1 MSRGGPRDPF
11 APRHCHRAKPLT
23 RCLLS
28 ALFAACLAVLLGGCE
43 RPETTQ
49 QQATRLA
56 QEMLIVDTHI
66 DAPYRHYRN
75 PADLGGD
82 APDREFDYPRAV
94 RGGLDV
100 AFMSIYT
107 PAAAAAAGESR
118 ALADRLI
125 DQMEAL
131 ASDQPDRFALATCTA
146 DVAALR
152 GSGRVALAL
161 GLENGSPLSEP
172 ASATA
177 EAPKSATASVAHFVR
192 RGIRYVTLT
201 HSVDN
206 AYADSS
212 YDIRGRWQGLSPA
225 GKALITTLN
234 DHGVMIDISHLSD
247 AAAWQAIELSEAPV
261 IASHSSLRHF
271 VPGFERN
278 MSDEM
283 LAALAAKGGV
293 IQINFGSGFVSAPAR
308 AWANER
314 QTAYRERFAEPPAG
328 DTAEREAF
336 MRDYAAEQPYP
347 FATVDT
353 VIDHIDHAIAVAGI
367 DHVGL
372 GSDFDGV
379 GDTLPTGLKDVA
391 DFPNLVQG
399 IIERGYQEAA
409 IAKVLSANLMR
420 VWRAVEA
427 YGEAAGQPPIC
438 AV

>member
-1 MSRGGPRDPF
+1 MSRRDEADPF
-11 APRHCHRAKPLT
+11 PAVWPGATLLAASLA
-23 RCLLS
+23 LLS
-28 ALFAACLAVLLGGCE
+28 SGCGRTPTAQQEAA
-43 RPETTQ
+43 
-49 QQATRLA
+49 RLA
-56 QEMLIVDTHI
+56 QEMLIIDTHI

-75 PADLGGD
+75 PTDLGDD
-82 APDREFDYPRAV
+82 APDREFDYPRAR

-107 PAAAAAAGESR
+107 PAAAADGGESR
-118 ALADRLI
+118 ALAERLI
-125 DQMEAL
+125 DELEAL
-131 ASDQPDRFALATCTA
+131 ARAQPERFALATCTE

-161 GLENGSPLSEP
+161 GLENGSPLAEAATGAEP
-172 ASATA
+172 ATA
-177 EAPKSATASVAHFVR
+177 AASVAHFSR

-201 HSVDN
+201 HSADN

-225 GKALITTLN
+225 GRALVATLN

-271 VPGFERN
+271 VPGFQRN
-278 MSDEM
+278 MSDAM
-283 LAALAAKGGV
+283 LKALAAKGGA

-308 AWANER
+308 AWADQR
-314 QTAYRERFAEPPAG
+314 QIAYRERFGERVGTA
-328 DTAEREAF
+328 AEREALI
-336 MRDYAAEQPYP
+336 RDYLSQHPYP

-353 VIDHIDHAIAVAGI
+353 VLDHIDHAVAVAGI

-379 GDTLPTGLKDVA
+379 GDTLPTGLKDVG
-391 DFPNLVQG
+391 DFPNLIKAMV
-399 IIERGYQEAA
+399 ERGYEEAA
-409 IAKVLSANLMR
+409 IEKVLGANLMR
-420 VWRAVEA
+420 VWRTVEA

-438 AV
+438 AA

>member
-1 MSRGGPRDPF
+1 MSRRGHAAPF
-11 APRHCHRAKPLT
+11 PAC
-23 RCLLS
+23 
-28 ALFAACLAVLLGGCE
+28 CLAASLLAASLALLPIGCD
-43 RPETTQ
+43 RETAQ
-49 QQATRLA
+49 QEANRLA
-56 QEMLIVDTHI
+56 RQMLIVDTHI

-82 APDREFDYPRAV
+82 APDREFDYPRAR

-107 PAAAAAAGESR
+107 PAAAADAGESR
-118 ALADRLI
+118 ALAERLI
-125 DQMEAL
+125 DELEVL
-131 ASDQPDRFALATCTA
+131 ASAQPERFALATCTE

-161 GLENGSPLSEP
+161 GLENGSPLAEP
-172 ASATA
+172 AAAEGAAAAEPAT
-177 EAPKSATASVAHFVR
+177 EAASVAHFAR

-201 HSVDN
+201 HSADN

-225 GKALITTLN
+225 GRALVATLN

-271 VPGFERN
+271 VPGFQRN
-278 MSDEM
+278 MSDAM
-283 LAALAAKGGV
+283 LEALAAKGGV

-308 AWANER
+308 AWADRR
-314 QTAYRERFAEPPAG
+314 QIAYRERFGERTGTA
-328 DTAEREAF
+328 AEREALI
-336 MRDYAAEQPYP
+336 RDYLRQHPYP

-353 VIDHIDHAIAVAGI
+353 VLDHIDHAVAVAGI

-391 DFPNLVQG
+391 DFPNL
-399 IIERGYQEAA
+399 IEAMIERGYEEAA
-409 IAKVLSANLMR
+409 IEKVLGGNLMR

-438 AV
+438 AA

>member
-1 MSRGGPRDPF
+1 M
-11 APRHCHRAKPLT
+11 T
-23 RCLLS
+23 RCLRGG
-28 ALFAACLAVLLGGCE
+28 LFATCLAVLLGGCE
-43 RPETTQ
+43 RAADTQ

-66 DAPYRHYRN
+66 DAPYRHYRS

-82 APDREFDYPRAV
+82 ASDREFDYPRAR

-125 DQMEAL
+125 DQMETL
-131 ASDQPDRFALATCTA
+131 ARDQPERFALATCTA
-146 DVAALR
+146 DVTALR
-152 GSGRVALAL
+152 DSGRVALAL
-161 GLENGSPLSEP
+161 GLENGSPLAEP
-172 ASATA
+172 AGAAT
-177 EAPKSATASVAHFVR
+177 EAPAPATASVAHFVR

-225 GKALITTLN
+225 GKALVAVLN

-278 MSDEM
+278 MSDAM
-283 LAALAAKGGV
+283 LAALAAEGGV

-314 QTAYRERFAEPPAG
+314 QTAYRERFAGQG

-353 VIDHIDHAIAVAGI
+353 VLDHIDHAVAVAGI

-399 IIERGYQEAA
+399 MIERGYQEAA
-409 IAKVLSANLMR
+409 IEKVLGANLMR
-420 VWRAVEA
+420 VWQAVEA

>member
-1 MSRGGPRDPF
+1 MSRRGHAAPF
-11 APRHCHRAKPLT
+11 PACCLAASLLAASLA
-23 RCLLS
+23 LLS
-28 ALFAACLAVLLGGCE
+28 SGCDRETAQQKAV
-43 RPETTQ
+43 
-49 QQATRLA
+49 RLA
-56 QEMLIVDTHI
+56 QEMLVVDTHI

-75 PADLGGD
+75 PTDLGGD
-82 APDREFDYPRAV
+82 APDREFDYPRAR

-107 PAAAAAAGESR
+107 PAAAADAGESR
-118 ALADRLI
+118 ALAERLI
-125 DQMEAL
+125 DDLEAL
-131 ASDQPDRFALATCTA
+131 ASAQPERFALATCTD

-161 GLENGSPLSEP
+161 GLENGSPLAETTTAAEP
-172 ASATA
+172 ATA
-177 EAPKSATASVAHFVR
+177 AASVAHFAR

-201 HSVDN
+201 HSADN

-225 GKALITTLN
+225 GRALVATLN

-271 VPGFERN
+271 VPGFQRN
-278 MSDEM
+278 MSDAM
-283 LAALAAKGGV
+283 LEALAAKGGV

-308 AWANER
+308 AWADRR
-314 QTAYRERFAEPPAG
+314 QIAYRERFGERTGTA
-328 DTAEREAF
+328 AEREALI
-336 MRDYAAEQPYP
+336 RDYLRQHPYP

-353 VIDHIDHAIAVAGI
+353 VLDHIDHAVAVAGI

-391 DFPNLVQG
+391 DFPNL
-399 IIERGYQEAA
+399 IEAMIERGYEEAA
-409 IAKVLSANLMR
+409 IEKVLGGNLMR

-438 AV
+438 AA

>member
-1 MSRGGPRDPF
+1 MSRRGPVDAF
-11 APRHCHRAKPLT
+11 MA
-23 RCLLS
+23 RCLAASLLAAS
-28 ALFAACLAVLLGGCE
+28 LALLPIGCD
-43 RPETTQ
+43 RETAQ
-49 QQATRLA
+49 QEANRLA
-56 QEMLIVDTHI
+56 RQMLIVDTHI

-82 APDREFDYPRAV
+82 APDREFDYPRAR

-107 PAAAAAAGESR
+107 PAAAADAGESR
-118 ALADRLI
+118 ALAERLI
-125 DQMEAL
+125 DELEAL
-131 ASDQPDRFALATCTA
+131 ASAQPERFALATCTD

-161 GLENGSPLSEP
+161 GLENGSPLAETTTAAEP
-172 ASATA
+172 ATA
-177 EAPKSATASVAHFVR
+177 AASVAHFAR
-192 RGIRYVTLT
+192 RGIRYMTLT
-201 HSVDN
+201 HSADN

-225 GKALITTLN
+225 GRALVATLN

-271 VPGFERN
+271 VPGFQRN
-278 MSDEM
+278 MSDAM
-283 LAALAAKGGV
+283 LEALAAKGGV

-308 AWANER
+308 AWADRR
-314 QTAYRERFAEPPAG
+314 QIAYRERFGERTGTA
-328 DTAEREAF
+328 AEREALI
-336 MRDYAAEQPYP
+336 RDYLRQHPYP

-353 VIDHIDHAIAVAGI
+353 VLDHIDHAVAVAGI

-391 DFPNLVQG
+391 DFPNL
-399 IIERGYQEAA
+399 IEAMIERGYEEAA
-409 IAKVLSANLMR
+409 IEKVLGGNLMR
-420 VWRAVEA
+420 VWRTVEA

-438 AV
+438 AA

>member
-1 MSRGGPRDPF
+1 M
-11 APRHCHRAKPLT
+11 
-23 RCLLS
+23 
-28 ALFAACLAVLLGGCE
+28 
-43 RPETTQ
+43 
-49 QQATRLA
+49 A

-66 DAPYRHYRN
+66 DAPYRHYRS

-82 APDREFDYPRAV
+82 APAREFDYPRAV

-107 PAAAAAAGESR
+107 PAATAAAGESR

-125 DQMEAL
+125 DQMETL
-131 ASDQPDRFALATCTA
+131 ARDQPERFALATCTE

-152 GSGRVALAL
+152 GSSRVALAL

-177 EAPKSATASVAHFVR
+177 EASKSATASVAHFVR

-225 GKALITTLN
+225 GKALVTTLN
-234 DHGVMIDISHLSD
+234 NHGVMIDISHLSD
-247 AAAWQAIELSEAPV
+247 AAAWQAIELSETPV

-314 QTAYRERFAEPPAG
+314 QTAYRERFAGQPAG
-328 DTAEREAF
+328 DAPAAEREAF

-353 VIDHIDHAIAVAGI
+353 VLDHIDHAVAVAGI

-399 IIERGYQEAA
+399 MIERGYQEAA
-409 IAKVLSANLMR
+409 IEKVLGANLMR

-427 YGEAAGQPPIC
+427 YGEAAGHPPIC